1 MLFQILPERYQG
13 WSFQESFI
21 ESWHSFLALILRT
34 PISDKFMSLK
44 VKKTAK
50 ADLENKRPLF
60 LILGLALSLSAAYTA
75 LEWSVL
81 ERPLMIVDN
90 GDGTYIEEEDWVV
103 PITQR
108 SVPAKPL
115 AASAPKIDPNLL
127 KIVPNTVVLPAIDPN
142 LFSGVI
148 DDGIVEIIDPDPID
162 NDIYMFTAV
171 ESRPIFQGCEGWVSD
186 EERFSC
192 FQKELLRF
200 VAKNFEVSEEMMMF
214 SSGEKVF
221 VEFIIE
227 KDGSVRRAKVV
238 RGEDEL
244 ISKEAV
250 RMVRNLPEFT
260 PAKINGKP
268 VRMSYIL
275 PVNVKLQ

>member
-1 MLFQILPERYQG
+1 
-13 WSFQESFI
+13 
-21 ESWHSFLALILRT
+21 
-34 PISDKFMSLK
+34 MSLK
-44 VKKTAK
+44 VRKTAK

-60 LILGLALSLSAAYTA
+60 LIIGLVLSLGAAHVA
-75 LEWSVL
+75 LEWSA
-81 ERPLMIVDN
+81 EKSPLMVVDN
-90 GDGTYIEEEDWVV
+90 GGNVFIEEEDWII

-108 SVPAKPL
+108 SMPVKPL
-115 AASAPKIDPNLL
+115 VASAQKIDPNIL
-127 KIVPNTVVLPAIDPN
+127 KIVPNTAALPAIDPN

-162 NDIYMFTAV
+162 NDIYKFTAV
-171 ESRPIFQGCEGWVSD
+171 ESRPIFKGCDGLSTD
-186 EERFSC
+186 DARFAC
-192 FQKELLRF
+192 FQKELLGF

-250 RMVRNLPEFT
+250 RMVKSLPEFV

>member
-1 MLFQILPERYQG
+1 
-13 WSFQESFI
+13 
-21 ESWHSFLALILRT
+21 
-34 PISDKFMSLK
+34 MSLK
-44 VKKTAK
+44 VRKTAK

-60 LILGLALSLSAAYTA
+60 LILGLVLSLGAAYTA
-75 LEWSVL
+75 LEWSVI
-81 ERPLMIVDN
+81 ERPLMLVDN
-90 GDGTYIEEEDWVV
+90 GDGAYIEEEDWVV

-108 SVPAKPL
+108 SMPAKPL
-115 AASAPKIDPNLL
+115 AVSAPKIDPNIL
-127 KIVPNTVVLPAIDPN
+127 KIVPNTAVLPAIDPN

-162 NDIYMFTAV
+162 NDIYKFTAV
-171 ESRPIFQGCEGWVSD
+171 ESRPIFKGCEGLATD
-186 EERFSC
+186 DDRFAC
-192 FQKELLRF
+192 FQKELLGF

-227 KDGSVRRAKVV
+227 KDGSVRKAKVV

-244 ISKEAV
+244 ITKEAV
-250 RMVRNLPEFT
+250 RMVKSLPEFV

>member
-1 MLFQILPERYQG
+1 
-13 WSFQESFI
+13 
-21 ESWHSFLALILRT
+21 
-34 PISDKFMSLK
+34 MSLK
-44 VKKTAK
+44 VRKTAK

-60 LILGLALSLSAAYTA
+60 LILGLVLSLSAAYTA
-75 LEWSVL
+75 LEWSIN
-81 ERPLMIVDN
+81 ERPLMVVDDA
-90 GDGTYIEEEDWVV
+90 GGRYIEEEDWVV

-108 SVPAKPL
+108 AMPVKPL
-115 AASAPKIDPNLL
+115 AVRAPKVDPNVL
-127 KIVPNTVVLPAIDPN
+127 KIVQNTAVLPAIDPN

-162 NDIYMFTAV
+162 IEVYTFATV
-171 ESRPIFQGCEGWVSD
+171 ESRPVFKGCEVLVTD
-186 EERFSC
+186 DERFAC
-192 FQKELLRF
+192 FQQQLLRF
-200 VAKNFEVSEEMMMF
+200 VSENFKVSEAMMMF

-227 KDGSVRRAKVV
+227 KNGSVHAAKVI

-244 ISKEAV
+244 ISNEAL
-250 RMVRNLPEFT
+250 RMVKSLPEFI
-260 PAKINGKP
+260 PAKMNGKP